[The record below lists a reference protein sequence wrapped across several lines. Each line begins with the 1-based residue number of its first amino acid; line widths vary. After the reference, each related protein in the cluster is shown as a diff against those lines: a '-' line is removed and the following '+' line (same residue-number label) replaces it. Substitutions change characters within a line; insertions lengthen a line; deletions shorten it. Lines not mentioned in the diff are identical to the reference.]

1 MISWL
6 LIMLAMLFT
15 FLFSFFLFSTY
26 FSFLTATFFFLFE
39 TQYFTYYTLR
49 FMTKIAIAPSLSL
62 SPFCNPIQ
70 SISIH
75 SIHTPLFSFFLS
87 TTAGI
92 SFFFSFFICF
102 LHDTIAYCIQINHN
116 KFNDTSAARL
126 TTLTRR
132 WKCPFKFEIYLKRSV
147 LHSFFLFAFKIP

>member
-1 MISWL
+1 MNRAITYNSFYP
-6 LIMLAMLFT
+6 LIDDILVINNARNAVYFS
-15 FLFSFFLFSTY
+15 FFSFFLLVPT
-26 FSFLTATFFFLFE
+26 FLSLLLLFFFFE

-62 SPFCNPIQ
+62 SLSLLQSNPFQ
-70 SISIH
+70 SIQFIPPSF
-75 SIHTPLFSFFLS
+75 LFFCLLLLGFP
-87 TTAGI
+87 
-92 SFFFSFFICF
+92 FFFFFFICF

-132 WKCPFKFEIYLKRSV
+132 
-147 LHSFFLFAFKIP
+147 